1 MLSENTPVIL
11 GLETSGPL
19 CSVGVSTPDG
29 IVLVCE
35 EEGARIHG
43 ERITLLIQQVMSE
56 AGVHMEQV
64 QAVAVSSGPGSFT
77 GLRVGMSTAK
87 GLCMALSIPL
97 ITCSTLECL
106 GREALTRHGLHCV
119 IGVIEA
125 RKGEYFTAEIGRMLT
140 GISGVQTAAELE
152 AAVGAIP
159 TPVNWTGPGL
169 SALREEV
176 DLPGVFFPQAL
187 SARPVVLEGL
197 RQFAAGNFASLLQ
210 AEPVYGKGVRITSPG
225 KS

>member
-1 MLSENTPVIL
+1 MLLENAPIIL

-29 IVLVCE
+29 QLLVRE
-35 EEGARIHG
+35 EAGSRIHG
-43 ERITLLIQQVMSE
+43 ERITLLIQQVMAD
-56 AGVHMEQV
+56 AGLLMEQV

-97 ITCSTLECL
+97 IASSTLECL
-106 GREALTRHGLHCV
+106 GREVLTCHGLDSV
-119 IGVIEA
+119 IVVIEA
-125 RKGEYFTAEIGRMLT
+125 RKGEYFTAESGEVIT
-140 GISGVQTAAELE
+140 GISGVQTAAELN
-152 AAVGAIP
+152 AAVRAIP

-169 SALREEV
+169 SVLQEEV
-176 DLPGVFFPQAL
+176 ILPGLFFSQTL
-187 SARPVVLEGL
+187 SARSVVHEGA
-197 RQFAAGNFASLLQ
+197 RQFATRNFASLIQ
-210 AEPVYGKGVRITSPG
+210 AEPVYGKGVRITTPG

>member
-1 MLSENTPVIL
+1 MLLENAPVIL

-29 IVLVCE
+29 KVLVCE

-43 ERITLLIQQVMSE
+43 ERITLLIQQVMDE
-56 AGVHMEQV
+56 AGVRMADV
-64 QAVAVSSGPGSFT
+64 QAVTVSSGPGSFT

-97 ITCSTLECL
+97 ITPTTLECL
-106 GREALTRHGLHCV
+106 GREALRLHGLQDAIV
-119 IGVIEA
+119 VIEA
-125 RKGEYFTAEIGRMLT
+125 RKGEYFTAEFGDALT
-140 GISGVQTAAELE
+140 GISGVQTASELE
-152 AAVGAIP
+152 AAVRASP
-159 TPVNWTGPGL
+159 TPINWTGPGL
-169 SALREEV
+169 SVLREEV
-176 DLPGVFFPQAL
+176 DLPGMYFPQAL

-197 RQFAAGNFASLLQ
+197 RLFATGNFASLLQ
-210 AEPVYGKGVRITSPG
+210 AEPMYGKGVRITTPA